1 MRTRKNILHNVFF
14 LLKSKTEALT
24 PIIGSLL
31 LLTVTILLA
40 SIIAISVF
48 TNSYSQIDS
57 HPLIAKI
64 SIESCKGGLYT
75 NTSKIEQATL
85 NNNTIILL
93 HEGGD
98 SLSLDTVAIKVSGY
112 GNSYQGRVGQG
123 GKRLEGDT
131 EVFYKNLTSGGK
143 NSSYQKK
150 NFAVLKN
157 GLWDTG
163 EKLLLCGQDNPAGK
177 YDSSIKVIVNGNS
190 NTSDNYGFKANS
202 EITLRI
208 VDTKSMTIIAEE
220 KAVVKHA
227 G

>member
-1 MRTRKNILHNVFF
+1 MKTRKNILHSVFSS
-14 LLKSKTEALT
+14 LKPKTEALT

-40 SIIAISVF
+40 SIVAISVF
-48 TNSYSQIDS
+48 TNYSQIDS

-75 NTSKIEQATL
+75 NTSKIEPATL

-98 SLSLDTVAIKVSGY
+98 SLSLDTVAIKVSGH
-112 GNSYQGRVGQG
+112 GNSYQGLVGQG

-131 EVFYKNLTSGGK
+131 EVFYKNLASGGK
-143 NSSYQKK
+143 NSSYQKR

-163 EKLLLCGQDNPAGK
+163 EKLLLCGQDSPAGN
-177 YDSSIKVIVNGNS
+177 YDSSIKVTVNGNS

-202 EITLRI
+202 EITLRVI
-208 VDTKSMTIIAEE
+208 DTKSLTIIAED
-220 KAVVKHA
+220 KVVVKHV